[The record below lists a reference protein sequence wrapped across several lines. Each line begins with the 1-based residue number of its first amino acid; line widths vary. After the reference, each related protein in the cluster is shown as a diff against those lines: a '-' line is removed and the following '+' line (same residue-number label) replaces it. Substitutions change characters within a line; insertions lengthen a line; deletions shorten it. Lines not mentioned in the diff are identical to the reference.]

1 MKKDTLPLNFSIQ
14 HLSQN
19 EDVIGILAVYRNQLE
34 DDWQTTLNWDVFLV
48 VVGSYPNYQAWTPV
62 YLEGGN
68 KCRIVLLHLTMHDL
82 LSGDMMKYEEMRHW
96 LLYASVEF
104 DRDGEMEQYLRDFP
118 KQWDSYQEQ
127 RILTKFSAF
136 VRAYVELKRCVES
149 GTYLDAFSAAE
160 QSLLEL
166 ARLSIIEH
174 GQIPS
179 ASLWQHVRLLDLGVH
194 KLYEELVM
202 STETL
207 HKRVELVLLACEF
220 IITTRMYVYVNPLV
234 RILQGSHKGM
244 NLLELCEHPELICIA
259 NDMPLL
265 LEKLVSRGSIALS
278 LVEMNN
284 TFSSIGAVPY
294 YRWVDER
301 SHA

>member
-1 MKKDTLPLNFSIQ
+1 MRNDILPLNFSIQ
-14 HLSQN
+14 HLSQD
-19 EDVIGILAVYRNQLE
+19 EDVSGILAVYRSQFE
-34 DDWQTTLNWDVFLV
+34 DDWQSTLNWDLLLV
-48 VVGSYPNYQAWTPV
+48 VVGSHSNYQAWTPV
-62 YLEGGN
+62 YLEGKS
-68 KCRIVLLHLTMHDL
+68 KCRIVLLHLTVDDL
-82 LSGDMMKYEEMRHW
+82 LSGDVMEHEEMKHW

-104 DRDGEMEQYLRDFP
+104 DRDGETEQYLRDFL
-118 KQWDSYQEQ
+118 KKWDSYQEQ
-127 RILTKFSAF
+127 RILAKFSAF
-136 VRAYVELKRCVES
+136 VRAYVELKRCVGS
-149 GTYLDAFSAAE
+149 GAYLDAFSAAE
-160 QSLLEL
+160 QALLEL

-202 STETL
+202 SAETL

-220 IITTRMYVYVNPLV
+220 IISTRIYVYLNPLV
-234 RILQGSHKGM
+234 RILQGSHNGM

-259 NDMPLL
+259 NDMPVL

-294 YRWVDER
+294 YRWIDER
-301 SHA
+301 THA